1 MKMKRTVL
9 AATVLTVAAGILVT
23 AAFIG
28 CGDMRSGQWVFVPE
42 YDAACAPAMAMTAES
57 ESRDDMLQPE
67 HNTESYDHIVDNAFV
82 RVADRPL
89 STFSVDVDTASYA
102 NVRRFLNDG
111 RLPPPGAVRIEEMV
125 NYFSY
130 AYTPPES
137 GKAPFAVHVAAASC
151 PWQAGHRLVRIAL
164 KGREIKRDKRP
175 LSNLVFLL
183 DVSGSMGRPNKLP
196 LLKSAMRLLV
206 EQLGENDRVA
216 IVVYASSEGL
226 ALPSTPCDRKERVLS
241 ALDSLS
247 AGGSTAGGRGI
258 ELAYTVA
265 QKNFIKGGVN
275 RVILATDGDFN
286 VGVTDNSQLVRLIQA
301 KARSGVFLSVLGF
314 GTGNYKDSRMEKLA
328 DEGNGNY
335 AYIDTLKEARKV
347 LVEQMRHAGDHRQG
361 RQDPGRVQSRQ
372 GGGLSP
378 DRLREPHA
386 SQGGLQ
392 RRRQGRRRH
401 WGGAYRHGPV
411 PGRPGRAGGGR
422 AAVDPLRYQ
431 QSTAA
436 PVVAAGAAG
445 DEMLTVKLRY
455 KQPDGERS
463 ARMDYPVKDVAGA
476 FDRAD
481 NDFKFAAAVAS
492 FGMILRD
499 SKHKGTYTLAGV
511 AEIAGAATGDDR
523 KGYRAEF
530 IKLVERARELK
541 DR

>member
-1 MKMKRTVL
+1 MKRTVRV
-9 AATVLTVAAGILVT
+9 AAVLTVAAGIIVT
-23 AAFIG
+23 AAFMG
-28 CGDMRSGQWVFVPE
+28 CHGTGMHLAMYQPGC
-42 YDAACAPAMAMTAES
+42 DAARAPMISMAAES
-57 ESRDDMLQPE
+57 ESGQDAMHPA

-82 RVADRPL
+82 RAADRPL

-102 NVRRFLNDG
+102 NVRRFLNAG
-111 RLPPPGAVRIEEMV
+111 TLPPPGAVRIEEMV

-130 AYTPPES
+130 AYTPPEP

-175 LSNLVFLL
+175 PSNLVFLL
-183 DVSGSMGRPNKLP
+183 DVSGSMGYPNKLP

-226 ALPSTPCDRKERVLS
+226 ALPSTPCDQKERVLS
-241 ALDSLS
+241 ALDDLA
-247 AGGSTAGGRGI
+247 AGGSTAGGKGI
-258 ELAYTVA
+258 ELAYKVA
-265 QKNFIKGGVN
+265 QDNFITGGVN

-301 KARSGVFLSVLGF
+301 KARGGVYLSVLGF

-335 AYIDTLKEARKV
+335 AYIDTLAEARKV
-347 LVEQMRHAGDHRQG
+347 LVEQISGTLVTIAKDVKIQVEFNPARVAGYRLIGYENRMLRKEDFNDDAKDAGDI
-361 RQDPGRVQSRQ
+361 
-372 GGGLSP
+372 
-378 DRLREPHA
+378 
-386 SQGGLQ
+386 
-392 RRRQGRRRH
+392 
-401 WGGAYRHGPV
+401 GAGHTVTALYQVV
-411 PGRPGRAGGGR
+411 PAGQ
-422 AAVDPLRYQ
+422 AVDGPAVDTLRYQ

-436 PVVAAGAAG
+436 PAPAAGAAS

-455 KQPDGERS
+455 KQPDGETS
-463 ARMDYPVKDVAGA
+463 TRMEYPVKDAVRA

-511 AEIAGAATGDDR
+511 AELAGAATGDDR
-523 KGYRAEF
+523 RGYRAEF
-530 IKLVERARELK
+530 VKLVARARELK